1 MANSELTF
9 VARLDPQASIDK
21 LVNED
26 LPKIE
31 QGVDAKGE
39 PKFIAHLDID
49 KTAENI
55 SKELAQVGKAL
66 KLDFGKVIGNNQK
79 GAKNVSKAI
88 AEQVYNLS
96 DLNKAK
102 IKYFRNATDMEQ
114 LRKNIMST
122 ISRDGGYKDTATIK
136 YLMDEEN
143 QIKKVILSYQ
153 NMEQQMVSVDF
164 VRKRTGEGKNRR
176 IHWVADAEAITEGAN
191 KASAAYKQM
200 QESVNSFH
208 NFMSKKT
215 GTFDNSGNQVLQG
228 SLGAYSGQNV
238 AAIDKLLEKQR
249 EYDAEVLKIR
259 EDENLSYTE
268 RLTRIKEYTA
278 EKKTEIGLIEKAEK
292 AGAKLTGTDM
302 SQTVE
307 KSILAVERLK
317 QNVEKMSTSLYGSR
331 TGFREILD
339 VDIKRLEES
348 LLNVTDKAS
357 FDKFVLQLTEVKNK
371 INELNK
377 DQKAVKF
384 SFKIDDSIKE
394 IERFKES
401 IMHLVPSGEVKQVET
416 RLNVLKQSI
425 RGALDEGSLKKYMA
439 SFNEFKRTITEKIDV
454 SKSVEAI
461 RRGLEVTDKQLH
473 AMMNSSTSLADGS
486 TRNALE
492 RESFNIKNLLSAVTS
507 QADLDYV
514 NNQIAEFEKRL
525 KILNISI
532 KENVGK
538 HKLKIDVEDAQAK
551 LDTFVKNN
559 QDVISK
565 AGLTKQFAEVR
576 DHITGA
582 LNPTF
587 LSEYT
592 KELGRLITQTDDYN
606 KRLKL
611 QEDTLLKI
619 KGIQTTA
626 NINSKDVTDING
638 KSRRNADVSTFNAL
652 NQELTDI
659 TAKLNDFDKLSLEEA
674 EKLSRRVNAINS
686 ELQNL
691 YKTVGNRQHEAIF
704 SDNTIN
710 TLDQISAKANNMT
723 GNLGKDAELLSQFET
738 EYKNIYNQILAILN
752 APPSKEGEAEITRML
767 GSLKNLHAEYEKMAT
782 QKISFTDDFI
792 TAGNR
797 IDELGAK
804 IKAIQVSTPQ
814 GGLSNTL
821 TEISN
826 RYAQL
831 LQQFNN
837 VTEPQALVNLERELS
852 ILTSDFNQFNT
863 ALKEDQ
869 ARQKLAQSLSK
880 DVEKLR
886 ALRAELT
893 KVGNNLSGYD
903 VPYTNLITKINS
915 MLAGVGKIADIPA
928 LNNFETQMANIESE
942 VKRFQTSI
950 SDTSAMSKL
959 ATQGENLAIKIETFI
974 QSNTRLSGTAKQN
987 LEGLAQS
994 ARNVTS
1000 SLDLGRIN
1008 TQFQNMQMQLRS
1020 ANQLGKGLVDRF
1032 KEMSAKFSYWF
1043 SMTTII
1049 MRIVTGLRQMV
1060 TNVKEIDAAMVS
1072 LKKVTDETAEGYRRF
1087 FDEASKGA
1095 KKLSISIVDL
1105 INASADFARLGYN
1118 TADAEKLGELATV
1131 YKNVSEYE
1139 NINEAS
1145 ESIISTMKAFKE
1157 GATDIESAT
1166 RAINAFNEVGNNFAI
1181 SSQGIGEAMKRS
1193 ASAMHVAGN
1202 DLAKSIALTTGANTI
1217 IQDPDVVGTA
1227 LKSLSLRIT
1236 STKTELEELG
1246 ESTEY
1251 ACETLS
1257 EYRDKALAI
1266 TANTTSP
1273 VDIMNEAKDGY
1284 KDTYTIITDIAKI
1297 WCELNQQEQAA
1308 LEKMFAGRQQA
1319 NVFAALV
1326 ENFDIVEQAYTTATE
1341 AINEGTSAMK
1351 EQAKWQEGLEAKTNN
1366 VSVAFQSLSENIFP
1380 KETLGKFL
1388 DAETG
1393 ILNFTDKIVKSFG
1406 GLSLII
1412 GAIGTSLLKAKVEID
1427 GTGRSISLVG
1437 IKIKELRNNAGTMQF
1452 PAFDKAKADIE
1463 SYNGA
1468 VMAGVNSTD
1477 ALTHMFEGNATNAL
1491 GKFTTTLNG
1500 SVTSIRDYGAAI
1512 GRMTADSGNLNNIIN
1527 GFNSFNAATVEG
1539 KVAQQAFVS
1548 EIQKTNPVMAK
1559 YLSGLNG
1566 ASATMSGY
1574 TAAEKQAR
1582 LAAIGLK
1589 IETIALNT
1597 ALTMGLG
1604 FAISGIIKLCREFYD
1619 NVISATGAVNKLK
1632 EASDNY
1638 SQSAQKI
1645 EELREKYQKLLTSE
1659 ESEAEKQKALIEIK
1673 KQLVEA
1679 YGYEAEAIREV
1690 NGLREEGLGIFD
1702 KEAAREA
1709 QKNIADI
1716 EASLGKVSESVQKKF
1731 KYVASEFVYAPNAVN
1746 GNVLTEGLS
1755 EELRKYWGT
1764 QYDYERGILEIGLS
1778 FKEVKGK
1785 EALGII
1791 EKMKQELV
1799 ELQMQGKASQYSPQ
1813 MIKALDDYE
1822 AYLNKKIGENVTQYE
1837 DSIKSL
1843 GDSLV
1848 TIFEADHGQLNDI
1861 ANSSKNAFEA
1871 YKTGLLESID
1881 NLSLDDYSKQM
1892 VTDYLETVLASARV
1906 AGTNI
1911 ETEVVDPLDRITAKI
1926 EESKKLLADVPND
1939 ITKAAEN
1946 LEKIDKLI
1954 ETNNDADKFFGVK
1967 EMDDAINMYPEL
1979 YDKIVETAYGYK
1991 FEEGALEELRKTR
2004 AKEKQETLNA
2014 ELEKARAVAQSA
2026 KIQLENYLSITKT
2039 LGNPKEIILRTRKAA
2054 TANSAL
2060 DELGKVIDA
2069 YQTRIDNLDDQF
2081 TNIKDTNA
2089 DTKDLLDKQKDALD
2103 KQKDDLEKMKD
2114 DYEDAQKKINSL
2126 LELTMSYIKKQKELE
2141 KEALK
2146 DKLDSYKK
2154 AVDLKKKE
2162 LDMEKKLH
2170 DYKDNLSE
2178 KSKAANDLKL
2188 KIDALSVEG
2197 VDYSLEDLKNKK
2209 KYQEDYVKAKKAL
2222 DDVIYDHEVETRK
2235 EALETEED
2243 LFEQKIEAQT
2253 KVIEDYLDHEGQ
2265 IRSDAIAMINNKTE
2279 EFYRNLHDYT
2289 VNYTTKSDYEFQKL
2303 WNDAYDALAKYGN
2316 GQIDVSGVLAYLDYQ
2331 IAYTEGQVKGLD
2343 NAITNLNNQIQAMGS
2358 TTRSAMETMRNSI
2371 EPTIGAFE
2379 KIAKAIS
2386 DVQNAM
2392 KDVYT
2397 QNMGENSAMRGD
2409 PRYVDTS
2416 YTTPY
2421 TNATKKGTVVPS
2433 PATTPKNTMDIAHY
2447 MMHKV
2452 PKFHDGGLVEGEGE
2466 VFAKLMAGEVVTTAN
2481 QAEKFLGETLP
2492 KLITAGQNVF
2502 APKYSQNPLTVG
2514 DIIVNGN
2521 ATQETVNQLRTIQ
2534 NTIAENIFKRI
2545 NTRSR
2550 NKGLGVMI

>member
-39 PKFIAHLDID
+39 PKFIAHLNID

-79 GAKNVSKAI
+79 GAKNASKAI
-88 AEQVYNLS
+88 AQQVYNLD
-96 DLNKAK
+96 DLNAAK

-122 ISRDGGYKDTATIK
+122 ISKDGGYKDTATIK

-153 NMEQQMVSVDF
+153 NMEKQMVSVDF
-164 VRKRTGEGKNRR
+164 VRKKIGNDGKHKRTD
-176 IHWVADAEAITEGAN
+176 WVADAEAITEGAN

-200 QESVNSFH
+200 QDSATSFR
-208 NFMSKKT
+208 NFMSKKV
-215 GTFDNSGNQVLQG
+215 GTFDNNGNQVLQG

-259 EDENLSYTE
+259 EDEKLSYTE
-268 RLTRIKEYTA
+268 RLARIKEYTA
-278 EKKTEIGLIEKAEK
+278 EKRTEIGLIEKAEK

-302 SQTVE
+302 SQTIE
-307 KSILAVERLK
+307 KSVLAVSKLK
-317 QNVEKMSTSLYGSR
+317 TNVEKMSTSLYGSR

-339 VDIKRLEES
+339 VDIKKLEES
-348 LLNVTDKAS
+348 LFNITDKAS

-394 IERFKES
+394 IERFKQS

-473 AMMNSSTSLADGS
+473 AMMNSSTSRVDGR

-492 RESFNIKNLLSAVTS
+492 QESFNIKNLLSAVTT

-514 NNQIAEFEKRL
+514 NNQLAEFEKKL

-538 HKLKIDVEDAQAK
+538 YKLDIDVKDAQAK
-551 LDTFVKNN
+551 LDAFVKNN
-559 QDVISK
+559 QEVISK
-565 AGLTKQFAEVR
+565 AGLAQQFTKLR
-576 DHITGA
+576 NHITGA
-582 LNPTF
+582 LNPTI
-587 LSEYT
+587 LSGYT
-592 KELGRLITQTDDYN
+592 KELGRLITKTDEYN

-638 KSRRNADVSTFNAL
+638 KSRRNADVSTFNTL
-652 NQELTDI
+652 NKELVDI
-659 TAKLNDFDKLSLEEA
+659 TAKLNDFDKLTLEEA

-686 ELQNL
+686 EFQNL

-704 SDNTIN
+704 SDNTLN
-710 TLDQISAKANNMT
+710 TLDQISVKANSMT
-723 GNLGKDAELLSQFET
+723 GNLVKDTELLSQFET
-738 EYKNIYNQILAILN
+738 EYKNIYNQILTILN

-782 QKISFTDDFI
+782 QKINFTDDFI
-792 TAGNR
+792 TAGNK

-804 IKAIQVSTPQ
+804 IKAMTVSTPQ
-814 GGLSNTL
+814 GNLSNTL

-831 LQQFNN
+831 LQQFNS

-852 ILTSDFNQFNT
+852 VLTSDFNQFNT

-880 DVEKLR
+880 DVEKLKL
-886 ALRAELT
+886 LRAELT

-950 SDTSAMSKL
+950 SDASAMSKL

-994 ARNVTS
+994 ARKVTS

-1032 KEMSAKFSYWF
+1032 KEMASKFSYWF

-1049 MRIVTGLRQMV
+1049 MRLVTGLRQMV

-1087 FDEASKGA
+1087 FDQASEGA

-1118 TADAEKLGELATV
+1118 TVDAEKLGELATV

-1202 DLAKSIALTTGANTI
+1202 DLAKTVGLITGANTI

-1227 LKSLSLRIT
+1227 MKSLSLRIT

-1251 ACETLS
+1251 ACDTLS
-1257 EYRDKALAI
+1257 EYRNKVLAL
-1266 TANTTSP
+1266 TASTSRP

-1284 KDTYTIITDIAKI
+1284 KDTYNIMKDISAVWK
-1297 WCELNQQEQAA
+1297 ELTQEEQTA
-1308 LEKMFAGRQQA
+1308 LEKMLAGRQQA

-1326 ENFDIVEQAYTTATE
+1326 ENFDIAEQAYKTAQQ
-1341 AINEGTSAMK
+1341 AIEDGTSAMK

-1366 VSVAFQSLSENIFP
+1366 VTVAFQSLSENIFP
-1380 KETLGKFL
+1380 KETLAKFL
-1388 DAETG
+1388 DAETS
-1393 ILNFTDKIVKSFG
+1393 IINFADKIVKSFG

-1412 GAIGTSLLKAKVEID
+1412 GAIGTAFLKAKVEID
-1427 GTGRSISLVG
+1427 GTGKSVSLVG

-1477 ALTHMFEGNATNAL
+1477 ALAHMFEGNADNAL

-1512 GRMTADSGNLNNIIN
+1512 GRMAADSGNLNNIIN

-1559 YLSGLNG
+1559 YLSGLDG
-1566 ASATMSGY
+1566 ASATMNGY
-1574 TAAEKQAR
+1574 TVAEKQAR
-1582 LAAIGLK
+1582 IASIALK
-1589 IETIALNT
+1589 LETIALNT
-1597 ALTMGLG
+1597 ILTMGLG
-1604 FAISGIIKLCREFYD
+1604 IAISGIIKLCREFYD
-1619 NVISATGAVNKLK
+1619 NVVSTTGAINKLK

-1638 SQSAQKI
+1638 SQSTQKI

-1659 ESEAEKQKALIEIK
+1659 ESEADKQKALIEIK
-1673 KQLVEA
+1673 KQLIEA
-1679 YGYEAEAIREV
+1679 YGYEAEAIKEV
-1690 NGLREEGLGIFD
+1690 NGLREEGLRVFD
-1702 KEAAREA
+1702 AEAAKEAQAT
-1709 QKNIADI
+1709 IADI
-1716 EASLGKVSESVQKKF
+1716 EAKLSKVSSKVAKTRTEYRTTDVLSRESV
-1731 KYVASEFVYAPNAVN
+1731 SRDD
-1746 GNVLTEGLS
+1746 LTEGLS
-1755 EELRKYWGT
+1755 DELKQYWGAS
-1764 QYDYERGILEIGLS
+1764 YDSESNSLQIGFGFS
-1778 FKEVKGK
+1778 DEDSRK
-1785 EALGII
+1785 ALDVI
-1791 EKMKQELV
+1791 KQTKQELV
-1799 ELQMQGKASQYSPQ
+1799 DLQLSGGASQYSSV
-1813 MIKALDDYE
+1813 MLKLLDEYE
-1822 AYLNKKIGENVTQYE
+1822 SKITKNMGEDITQFD
-1837 DSIKSL
+1837 DSIKTLGESL
-1843 GDSLV
+1843 ITVFSLDNGSMEEV
-1848 TIFEADHGQLNDI
+1848 ADKGREAF
-1861 ANSSKNAFEA
+1861 SA
-1871 YKTGLLESID
+1871 YREGLLSAMD
-1881 NLSLDDYSKQM
+1881 NLSIDDYSKQAL
-1892 VTDYLETVLASARV
+1892 TDYLNSVLDSVESA
-1906 AGTNI
+1906 GKQIT
-1911 ETEVVDPLDRITAKI
+1911 TEIVDPIDQINSKI
-1926 EESKKLLADVPND
+1926 EESKELMKDIPNKIGD
-1939 ITKAAEN
+1939 AAES
-1946 LEKIDKLI
+1946 LEKIDKLL
-1954 ETNNDADKFFGVK
+1954 ETNNDADKFFSVK
-1967 EMDDAINMYPEL
+1967 EMDDILEKYPEL
-1979 YDKIVETAYGYK
+1979 YNKIVETSYGYK
-1991 FEEGALEELRKTR
+1991 IEEGALEELRKTR
-2004 AKEKQETLNA
+2004 AKEKQDTLNA
-2014 ELEKARAVAQSA
+2014 ELEKARAVAKSA
-2026 KIQLENYLSITKT
+2026 KIQLEQYIALTAA
-2039 LGNPKEIILRTRKAA
+2039 LGNPLGRVNKQKIA
-2054 TANSAL
+2054 SDAL
-2060 DELGKVIDA
+2060 SDLSKLMDA
-2069 YQTRIDNLDDQF
+2069 YQMRVDNLSDSFVDIAD
-2081 TNIKDTNA
+2081 TNTDIKDT
-2089 DTKDLLDKQKDALD
+2089 LDKQKDALD
-2103 KQKDDLEKMKD
+2103 KQKDDLEQMKK
-2114 DYEDAQKKINSL
+2114 DYEEAQKKINSL
-2126 LELTMSYIKKQKELE
+2126 LDLTMDYIKKQKDLE
-2141 KEALK
+2141 KDALK
-2146 DKLDSYKK
+2146 EKLDGYKK

-2178 KSKAANDLKL
+2178 KSKTANDLKL

-2209 KYQEDYVKAKKAL
+2209 KYQEDYVKAKKEL
-2222 DDVIYDHEVETRK
+2222 DDIIYDHEMDTRK
-2235 EALETEED
+2235 QALDDELD
-2243 LFEQKIEAQT
+2243 LFENQIDAQT
-2253 KVIEDYLDHEGQ
+2253 KAIEDYLSHEGK
-2265 IRSDAIAMINNKTE
+2265 IRADAIDMMNGKTE
-2279 EFYRNLHDYT
+2279 EFYRNLYDYT

-2316 GQIDVSGVLAYLDYQ
+2316 GQIDVNNVLAYLDYQ
-2331 IAYTEGQVKGLD
+2331 IGYTDGQIKGLD
-2343 NAITNLNNQIQAMGS
+2343 ASITNLNNQIQAMGNN
-2358 TTRSAMETMRNSI
+2358 TRSAMETARNAI
-2371 EPTIGAFE
+2371 DPTISMFNKMAE
-2379 KIAKAIS
+2379 AIQN
-2386 DVQNAM
+2386 VQNAM
-2392 KDVYT
+2392 AGLSS
-2397 QNMGENSAMRGD
+2397 QPSGMGND
-2409 PRYVDTS
+2409 PRYTDTS
-2416 YTTPY
+2416 YTKQY
-2421 TNATKKGTVVPS
+2421 MEKS
-2433 PATTPKNTMDIAHY
+2433 TTPKNTMDIAHY

-2502 APKYSQNPLTVG
+2502 APKFSQNPLTVG
-2514 DIIVNGN
+2514 DIVVNGN

>member
-39 PKFIAHLDID
+39 PKFIAHLNID

-79 GAKNVSKAI
+79 GAKNASKAI
-88 AEQVYNLS
+88 AQQVYNLD
-96 DLNKAK
+96 DLNDAK

-122 ISRDGGYKDTATIK
+122 ISKDGGYKDTATIK

-164 VRKRTGEGKNRR
+164 VRKKIGNDGKHKRTD
-176 IHWVADAEAITEGAN
+176 WVADAETITEGAN
-191 KASAAYKQM
+191 KASTAYKQM
-200 QESVNSFH
+200 QDSVTSFR
-208 NFMSKKT
+208 NFMSKKV

-268 RLTRIKEYTA
+268 RLARIKEYTA

-302 SQTVE
+302 SQTIE
-307 KSILAVERLK
+307 KSVLAVSKLK
-317 QNVEKMSTSLYGSR
+317 TNVEKMSTSLYGSR

-339 VDIKRLEES
+339 VDIKKLEES
-348 LLNVTDKAS
+348 LFNITDKAS

-384 SFKIDDSIKE
+384 SFKVDDSIKE
-394 IERFKES
+394 IERFKQS

-473 AMMNSSTSLADGS
+473 AMMNSSTSRADGS

-492 RESFNIKNLLSAVTS
+492 QESFNIKNLLSAVTT

-514 NNQIAEFEKRL
+514 NNQLAEFEKKL

-538 HKLKIDVEDAQAK
+538 YKLDIDVKDAQAK

-565 AGLTKQFAEVR
+565 AGLTQQFTALR
-576 DHITGA
+576 NHITGA
-582 LNPTF
+582 VNPTI
-587 LSEYT
+587 LSGYT
-592 KELGRLITQTDDYN
+592 KELGRLITETDEYN

-619 KGIQTTA
+619 KGIQTVA
-626 NINSKDVTDING
+626 NINEKDISNIG
-638 KSRRNADVSTFNAL
+638 NASRRNADVATFNAL
-652 NQELTDI
+652 TKELVDI
-659 TAKLNDFDKLSLEEA
+659 NTQLQNFDALTTEDF
-674 EKLSRRVNAINS
+674 EKASRRVNAINA

-691 YKTVGNRQHEAIF
+691 YKNVGDRQHQSIF
-704 SDNTIN
+704 SDNTLN
-710 TLDQISAKANNMT
+710 TLDQISQKANSVT
-723 GNLGKDAELLSQFET
+723 SNLAKDATLLSEFQT
-738 EYKNIYNQILAILN
+738 EYGNIYNQILAILN
-752 APPSKEGEAEITRML
+752 APTSKEGEAEVGRL
-767 GSLKNLHAEYEKMAT
+767 LNNLKAVHAEYEKMAS
-782 QKISFTDDFI
+782 QKINFTDNFI
-792 TAGNR
+792 TAGNK

-814 GGLSNTL
+814 GNLSNTL

-852 ILTSDFNQFNT
+852 VLTSDFNQFNT

-928 LNNFETQMANIESE
+928 LNNFETQMVNIESE

-1032 KEMSAKFSYWF
+1032 KEMASKFSYWF

-1049 MRIVTGLRQMV
+1049 MRLVTGLRQMV

-1087 FDEASKGA
+1087 FDEASEGA

-1118 TADAEKLGELATV
+1118 TVDAEKLGELATV
-1131 YKNVSEYE
+1131 YKNVSEYTD
-1139 NINEAS
+1139 INEAS

-1202 DLAKSIALTTGANTI
+1202 DLAQSIGLATGANTI
-1217 IQDPDVVGTA
+1217 IQDPDIVGTA

-1257 EYRDKALAI
+1257 EYRNKVLAI
-1266 TANTTSP
+1266 TANTSNP
-1273 VDIMNEAKDGY
+1273 VDIMNERQDGY
-1284 KDTYTIITDIAKI
+1284 VDTYHIIESLSKV
-1297 WCELNQQEQAA
+1297 WKELNNEEQLAI
-1308 LEKMFAGRQQA
+1308 EKMFAGRQQA

-1326 ENFDIVEQAYTTATE
+1326 ENFDIVEKAYETATK
-1341 AINEGTSAMK
+1341 AMDEGTSAMK

-1366 VSVAFQSLSENIFP
+1366 VTVAFQSLSENIFP
-1380 KETLGKFL
+1380 KETLANFL
-1388 DAETG
+1388 DAETS
-1393 ILNFTDKIVKSFG
+1393 IINFIDKIVKSFG
-1406 GLSLII
+1406 GLSLIV
-1412 GAIGTSLLKAKVEID
+1412 GAVGTALLKAKVEID
-1427 GTGRSISLVG
+1427 GTGKSLSLVG
-1437 IKIKELRNNAGTMQF
+1437 VKIKELKNNAGTMQF

-1477 ALTHMFEGNATNAL
+1477 ALTHMFEGNANNAL

-1512 GRMTADSGNLNNIIN
+1512 GRMVADSGNLNDIIN

-1566 ASATMSGY
+1566 ASATMNGY
-1574 TAAEKQAR
+1574 TVAEKQAR
-1582 LAAIGLK
+1582 LASIALK

-1604 FAISGIIKLCREFYD
+1604 LAISGIIKLCREFYD
-1619 NVISATGAVNKLK
+1619 NVISTTGAINKLK

-1659 ESEAEKQKALIEIK
+1659 ESEADKQKALIEIK
-1673 KQLVEA
+1673 KQLIEA
-1679 YGYEAEAIREV
+1679 YGYEAEAIKEV
-1690 NGLREEGLGIFD
+1690 NGLREEGLRVFD
-1702 KEAAREA
+1702 AEAAKEAQAT
-1709 QKNIADI
+1709 IADI
-1716 EASLGKVSESVQKKF
+1716 GAKLSKVSSKVAKTRTEYRTADALSRESV
-1731 KYVASEFVYAPNAVN
+1731 SRDD
-1746 GNVLTEGLS
+1746 LTKGLS
-1755 EELRKYWGT
+1755 DELKQYWGAS
-1764 QYDYERGILEIGLS
+1764 YDSESNSLQIRFGFSDEDS
-1778 FKEVKGK
+1778 RK
-1785 EALGII
+1785 ALDVI
-1791 EKMKQELV
+1791 KQTKQELV
-1799 ELQMQGKASQYSPQ
+1799 DLQLSGGTSQYSSV
-1813 MIKALDDYE
+1813 MLKLLDEYE
-1822 AYLNKKIGENVTQYE
+1822 SKITKKMGEDITQFD
-1837 DSIKSL
+1837 DSIKTLGESL
-1843 GDSLV
+1843 ITVFSLDNGRMEEV
-1848 TIFEADHGQLNDI
+1848 ADKGREAF
-1861 ANSSKNAFEA
+1861 SA
-1871 YKTGLLESID
+1871 YREGLLSAMD
-1881 NLSLDDYSKQM
+1881 NLSIDDYSKQAL
-1892 VTDYLETVLASARV
+1892 TDYLNSVLDAVDV
-1906 AGTNI
+1906 AGNQIT
-1911 ETEVVDPLDRITAKI
+1911 TEIIDPIDQINSKI
-1926 EESKKLLADVPND
+1926 EESKELMKDIPSKIGDAADS
-1939 ITKAAEN
+1939 
-1946 LEKIDKLI
+1946 LEKIDKLL
-1954 ETNNDADKFFGVK
+1954 ETNNDADKFFSVK
-1967 EMDDAINMYPEL
+1967 EMDDILEKYPEL
-1979 YDKIVETAYGYK
+1979 YSKIVETAYGYK
-1991 FEEGALEELRKTR
+1991 IEKGALEELRKTR
-2004 AKEKQETLNA
+2004 AEEKQETLNA
-2014 ELEKARAVAQSA
+2014 ELEKARAVAKSA
-2026 KIQLENYLSITKT
+2026 KIQLDQYMALTAA
-2039 LGNPKEIILRTRKAA
+2039 LGNPLGRVNKQKIA
-2054 TANSAL
+2054 SDAL
-2060 DELGKVIDA
+2060 SDLSKLMDA
-2069 YQTRIDNLDDQF
+2069 YQIRVDNLSDSFVDIAD
-2081 TNIKDTNA
+2081 TNTDIKDT
-2089 DTKDLLDKQKDALD
+2089 LDKQKDVLD
-2103 KQKDDLEKMKD
+2103 KQKDDLEQMKK
-2114 DYEDAQKKINSL
+2114 DYEEAQKKINSL
-2126 LELTMSYIKKQKELE
+2126 LDLTMDYIKKQKDLE
-2141 KEALK
+2141 KDALK
-2146 DKLDSYKK
+2146 EKLDGYKK

-2170 DYKDNLSE
+2170 DYQDNLSE
-2178 KSKAANDLKL
+2178 KSKTANDLKL

-2209 KYQEDYVKAKKAL
+2209 KYQEDYVKAKKEL
-2222 DDVIYDHEVETRK
+2222 DNIIYDHEMDTRK
-2235 EALETEED
+2235 QALDDELD
-2243 LFEQKIEAQT
+2243 LFENQIDAQT
-2253 KVIEDYLDHEGQ
+2253 KAIEDYLAHEGK
-2265 IRSDAIAMINNKTE
+2265 IRADAIDMMNGKTE
-2279 EFYRNLHDYT
+2279 EFYRNLYDYT

-2316 GQIDVSGVLAYLDYQ
+2316 GQIDVNNVLAYLDYQ
-2331 IAYTEGQVKGLD
+2331 IGYTDGQIKGLD
-2343 NAITNLNNQIQAMGS
+2343 ASITNLNNQIQAMGNN
-2358 TTRSAMETMRNSI
+2358 TRSAMETARNAI
-2371 EPTIGAFE
+2371 DPTISMFNKMAE
-2379 KIAKAIS
+2379 AIQN
-2386 DVQNAM
+2386 VQNAM
-2392 KDVYT
+2392 AGLSS
-2397 QNMGENSAMRGD
+2397 QPSGMGND
-2409 PRYVDTS
+2409 PRYTDTS
-2416 YTTPY
+2416 YTKQY
-2421 TNATKKGTVVPS
+2421 MEKS
-2433 PATTPKNTMDIAHY
+2433 TTPKNTMDIAHY

-2502 APKYSQNPLTVG
+2502 APKFSQNPLTVG

>member
-1 MANSELTF
+1 MANNELTF
-9 VARLDPQASIDK
+9 VARLDPQASIDR

-26 LPKIE
+26 LPKVE
-31 QGVDAKGE
+31 QGVNAKGE

-66 KLDFGKVIGNNQK
+66 KLDFGKVINNNAK
-79 GAKNVSKAI
+79 SAKNASKAMSDT
-88 AEQVYNLS
+88 VYNLD
-96 DLNKAK
+96 DLNAAK

-114 LRKNIMST
+114 LRKNIMNT
-122 ISRDGGYKDTATIK
+122 ISKDGGYNDSATIK
-136 YLMDEEN
+136 YLMDEDN
-143 QIKKVILSYQ
+143 QIKKVILTYQ
-153 NMEQQMVSVDF
+153 NFEKQLVSVDF
-164 VRKRTGEGKNRR
+164 VRKKIGNNGQHKRTD
-176 IHWVADAEAITEGAN
+176 WVADAEAITEGAN
-191 KASAAYKQM
+191 KATAAYKQM
-200 QESVNSFH
+200 QESVNGFH
-208 NFMSKKT
+208 NFMTKKT
-215 GTFDNSGNQVLQG
+215 GTFENGKQVLQG
-228 SLGAYSGQNV
+228 SLGVYADQNV
-238 AAIDKLLEKQR
+238 DIINKLLEKQR
-249 EYDAEVLKIR
+249 EYDAEVDRIRNNEKI
-259 EDENLSYTE
+259 SYTE
-268 RLTRIKEYTA
+268 RLAQIKQYTA
-278 EKKTEIGLIEKAEK
+278 EKKTEISLIEKAEK

-302 SQTVE
+302 TQTVE
-307 KSILAVERLK
+307 KTILAVSKLK
-317 QNVEKMSTSLYGSR
+317 TNVEKMSTSIYGSR
-331 TGFREILD
+331 TAFRSLLD
-339 VDIKRLEES
+339 NDIKDLETGV
-348 LLNVTDKAS
+348 LNITDKAS
-357 FDKFVLQLTEVKNK
+357 FDAFMLKMTEVKNK
-371 INELNK
+371 VNELNK

-384 SFKIDDSIKE
+384 NFKLEDSIKQVE
-394 IERFKES
+394 EFKQS
-401 IMHLVPSGEVKQVET
+401 IMHLIPSGEVKQVET
-416 RLNVLKQSI
+416 RLNVLKQCI
-425 RGALDEGSLKKYMA
+425 RGVLDEGSLKKYMA
-439 SFNEFKRTITEKIDV
+439 SFNEFKKTITEKIDV

-473 AMMNSSTSLADGS
+473 AMLNSSTSRVDGI

-492 RESFNIKNLLSAVTS
+492 QEAFNIKNLLSAVTT

-514 NNQIAEFEKRL
+514 NNQIAEFEKKL

-538 HKLKIDVEDAQAK
+538 YKLDIDIKDAQAK

-559 QDVISK
+559 QDVIAK
-565 AGLTKQFAEVR
+565 AGLTQQFTELR
-576 DHITGA
+576 NHITGA
-582 LNPTF
+582 LNPTI
-587 LSEYT
+587 LSGYT
-592 KELGRLITQTDDYN
+592 KELGRLIIETDEYN

-626 NINSKDVTDING
+626 SINSKDVTSTTNIN
-638 KSRRNADVSTFNAL
+638 TFNTL
-652 NQELTDI
+652 NQELINI
-659 TAKLNDFDKLSLEEA
+659 TAKLNDFDNLSLEEA
-674 EKLSRRVNAINS
+674 EKLSRRVNGINS

-691 YKTVGNRQHEAIF
+691 YKTIGSRQHESIF
-704 SDNTIN
+704 SDNTLN
-710 TLDQISAKANNMT
+710 TLDQISTKANSMT
-723 GNLGKDAELLSQFET
+723 GNLSKDTELLSQFET
-738 EYKNIYNQILAILN
+738 EYKNIYNQILSILN
-752 APPSKEGEAEITRML
+752 MPVSKEGEAEITRLL

-782 QKISFTDDFI
+782 QKINFTDDFI
-792 TAGNR
+792 TAGNK

-804 IKAIQVSTPQ
+804 IKAISISTPQ
-814 GGLSNTL
+814 GNLSNTL

-1032 KEMSAKFSYWF
+1032 KEMSAKFGYWF

-1131 YKNVSEYE
+1131 YKNVSEYD

-1166 RAINAFNEVGNNFAI
+1166 QAINAFNEVGNNFAI

-1202 DLAKSIALTTGANTI
+1202 DLAKTVGLITGANTI

-1227 LKSLSLRIT
+1227 MKSLSLRIT

-1251 ACETLS
+1251 ACDTLS
-1257 EYRDKALAI
+1257 EYRDKVLAL
-1266 TANTTSP
+1266 TANTSSP

-1284 KDTYTIITDIAKI
+1284 KDTYNIMKDISEVWK
-1297 WCELNQQEQAA
+1297 ELTQEQQAA
-1308 LEKMFAGRQQA
+1308 LEKMLAGRQQA

-1326 ENFDIVEQAYTTATE
+1326 ENFDIAEQAYKTAQQ
-1341 AINEGTSAMK
+1341 AIEDGTSAMK
-1351 EQAKWQEGLEAKTNN
+1351 EQVKWQEGLEAKTNN

-1388 DAETG
+1388 DAETS
-1393 ILNFTDKIVKSFG
+1393 IINFTDKIVKSFG

-1412 GAIGTSLLKAKVEID
+1412 GAVGTALLKAKVEID
-1427 GTGRSISLVG
+1427 GTGKSISFVG
-1437 IKIKELRNNAGTMQF
+1437 VKIKELKNNAGTMQF

-1468 VMAGVNSTD
+1468 VIAGVNSTD
-1477 ALTHMFEGNATNAL
+1477 ALTHMFEGNIDNAL

-1512 GRMTADSGNLNNIIN
+1512 GRMAADSGNLNNIIN
-1527 GFNSFNAATVEG
+1527 GFNSFNAATIEG
-1539 KVAQQAFVS
+1539 KVAQQAFVA
-1548 EIQKTNPVMAK
+1548 EVQKTNPVMGK
-1559 YLSGLNG
+1559 YLSNLNG
-1566 ASATMSGY
+1566 ASASMSGY

-1582 LAAIGLK
+1582 IAAIGLK

-1604 FAISGIIKLCREFYD
+1604 LAISAIIKLCKEFYD
-1619 NVISATGAVNKLK
+1619 NVISATGAINKLK

-1645 EELREKYQKLLTSE
+1645 SELREKYQTLLTSE

-1690 NGLREEGLGIFD
+1690 NSLREEGLTVFD
-1702 KEAAREA
+1702 KEAAKEA

-1716 EASLGKVSESVQKKF
+1716 EASLGKVSESVQKSYSKLF
-1731 KYVASEFVYAPNAVN
+1731 TESVASVGKVSRDE
-1746 GNVLTEGLS
+1746 LTEGMS
-1755 EELRKYWGT
+1755 ETLKQYWSTWYNSDAETLQITLDLR
-1764 QYDYERGILEIGLS
+1764 D
-1778 FKEVKGK
+1778 VKGK
-1785 EALGII
+1785 EALDLI

-1799 ELQMQGKASQYSPQ
+1799 ELQMAGKASQFSPE

-1822 AYLNKKIGENVTQYE
+1822 AYLKKKIGENITQYE

-1848 TIFEADHGQLNDI
+1848 TIFAVDHGQLNDI

-1871 YKTGLLESID
+1871 YRTGLLESID
-1881 NLSLDDYSKQM
+1881 NLSLDDYSRQM
-1892 VTDYLETVLASARV
+1892 VTEYLETLLASARV

-1926 EESKKLLADVPND
+1926 EESKKLLADIPNN
-1939 ITKAAEN
+1939 ITNAAES

-1979 YDKIVETAYGYK
+1979 YDKIIETSYGYK
-1991 FEEGALEELRKTR
+1991 FEEGALEELRQTR

-2026 KIQLENYLSITKT
+2026 KIQLENYLAITKT
-2039 LGNPKEIILRTRKAA
+2039 LSNPQEIILRTRKAA

-2089 DTKDLLDKQKDALD
+2089 DTKDLLDKQKDTLD

-2126 LELTMSYIKKQKELE
+2126 LDLTMAYIKKQKELE

-2146 DKLDSYKK
+2146 DKLDGYKK

-2170 DYKDNLSE
+2170 DYKDNLEE

-2265 IRSDAIAMINNKTE
+2265 IRADAIEMINNKTE

-2289 VNYTTKSDYEFQKL
+2289 VNYTTQSDYEFQKL

-2392 KDVYT
+2392 KEVYT
-2397 QNMGENSAMRGD
+2397 QNMGNGMKGD

-2416 YTTPY
+2416 YTELYMGTTAKNPTASKGNSKATISEY
-2421 TNATKKGTVVPS
+2421 LSRLTN
-2433 PATTPKNTMDIAHY
+2433 NL
-2447 MMHKV
+2447 
-2452 PKFHDGGLVEGEGE
+2452 PKFHDGGMVEGEGE
-2466 VFAKLMAGEVVTTAN
+2466 VFAKLMAGEVVTTQT
-2481 QAEKFLGETLP
+2481 QAEKFLGDTLP

-2502 APKYSQNPLTVG
+2502 APKFSQNPLTVG
-2514 DIIVNGN
+2514 DIVVNGN
-2521 ATQETVNQLRTIQ
+2521 ATQETVNQLRDIQ
-2534 NTIAENIFKRI
+2534 NTIAENIFKKI

-2550 NKGLGVMI
+2550 NRGLGVMI

>member
-1 MANSELTF
+1 MANNELTF
-9 VARLDPQASIDK
+9 VARLDPQASIDR

-26 LPKIE
+26 LPKVE
-31 QGVDAKGE
+31 QGVNAKGE

-66 KLDFGKVIGNNQK
+66 KLDFGKVINNNAK
-79 GAKNVSKAI
+79 SAKNASKAM
-88 AEQVYNLS
+88 ADTVYNLD
-96 DLNKAK
+96 DLNAAK

-191 KASAAYKQM
+191 KATAAYKQM
-200 QESVNSFH
+200 QDSVNSFH

-215 GTFDNSGNQVLQG
+215 GTFDNNGNQVLQG

-249 EYDAEVLKIR
+249 EYDAEVLKIQ
-259 EDENLSYTE
+259 EDEKLSYTE
-268 RLTRIKEYTA
+268 RLARIKEYTA
-278 EKKTEIGLIEKAEK
+278 EKRTEINLIEKAEK

-307 KSILAVERLK
+307 KSALAVERLK

-339 VDIKRLEES
+339 VDIKRLEEA
-348 LLNVTDKAS
+348 LFNITDKAS

-371 INELNK
+371 INELSK

-384 SFKIDDSIKE
+384 SFKLDDSIKQ
-394 IERFKES
+394 IEEFKQS
-401 IMHLVPSGEVKQVET
+401 IMHLIPSGEVKQVET

-439 SFNEFKRTITEKIDV
+439 SFNEFKRSITEKIDV

-473 AMMNSSTSLADGS
+473 AMLNSSTSIVDGI

-492 RESFNIKNLLSAVTS
+492 QEAFNIKNLLSAVTS

-514 NNQIAEFEKRL
+514 NNQLAEFEKKL

-538 HKLKIDVEDAQAK
+538 YKLDIDIKDAQAK

-559 QDVISK
+559 QDVIAK
-565 AGLTKQFAEVR
+565 AGLSKQFVELR
-576 DHITGA
+576 NHITGA
-582 LNPTF
+582 VNPTI
-587 LSEYT
+587 LSDYT
-592 KELGRLITQTDDYN
+592 KELGRLITQTDEYN

-659 TAKLNDFDKLSLEEA
+659 TAKLNDFDKLTLEEA

-691 YKTVGNRQHEAIF
+691 YKTVGSRQHESIF
-704 SDNTIN
+704 SDNTLN
-710 TLDQISAKANNMT
+710 TLDQISTKANSMT
-723 GNLGKDAELLSQFET
+723 GNLSKDTELLSQFET
-738 EYKNIYNQILAILN
+738 EYKNIYNQILSILN
-752 APPSKEGEAEITRML
+752 MPVSKEGEAEITRLL

-782 QKISFTDDFI
+782 QKINFTDDFI
-792 TAGNR
+792 TAGNK

-804 IKAIQVSTPQ
+804 IKAISVSTPQ
-814 GGLSNTL
+814 GNLSNTL

-1008 TQFQNMQMQLRS
+1008 TQFQNMQIQLRS

-1032 KEMSAKFSYWF
+1032 KEMSAKFGYWF

-1131 YKNVSEYE
+1131 YKNVSEYD

-1166 RAINAFNEVGNNFAI
+1166 QAINAFNEVGNNFAI

-1202 DLAKSIALTTGANTI
+1202 DLAKTVGLITGANTI

-1227 LKSLSLRIT
+1227 MKSLSLRIT

-1251 ACETLS
+1251 ACDTLS
-1257 EYRDKALAI
+1257 EYRDKVLAL
-1266 TANTTSP
+1266 TANTSSP

-1284 KDTYTIITDIAKI
+1284 KDTYNIMKDISEVWK
-1297 WCELNQQEQAA
+1297 ELTQEQQAA
-1308 LEKMFAGRQQA
+1308 LEKMLAGRQQA

-1326 ENFDIVEQAYTTATE
+1326 ENFDIAEQAYKTAQQ
-1341 AINEGTSAMK
+1341 AIEDGTSAMK
-1351 EQAKWQEGLEAKTNN
+1351 EQVKWQEGLEAKTNN

-1388 DAETG
+1388 DAETS
-1393 ILNFTDKIVKSFG
+1393 IINFTDKIVKSFG

-1412 GAIGTSLLKAKVEID
+1412 GAVGTALLKAKVEID
-1427 GTGRSISLVG
+1427 GTGKSISFVG
-1437 IKIKELRNNAGTMQF
+1437 VKIKELKNNAGTMQF

-1477 ALTHMFEGNATNAL
+1477 ALTHMFEGNIDNAL

-1512 GRMTADSGNLNNIIN
+1512 GRMAADSGNLNNIIN
-1527 GFNSFNAATVEG
+1527 GFNSFNAATIEG
-1539 KVAQQAFVS
+1539 KVAQQAFVA
-1548 EIQKTNPVMAK
+1548 EVQKTNPVMGK
-1559 YLSGLNG
+1559 YLANLNG
-1566 ASATMSGY
+1566 ASASINGY

-1582 LAAIGLK
+1582 IAAIGLK

-1604 FAISGIIKLCREFYD
+1604 LAISAIIKLCKEFYD
-1619 NVISATGAVNKLK
+1619 NVISATGAINKLK

-1645 EELREKYQKLLTSE
+1645 SELREKYQTLLTSE

-1690 NGLREEGLGIFD
+1690 NGLREEGLTIFD
-1702 KEAAREA
+1702 KEAAKEA

-1731 KYVASEFVYAPNAVN
+1731 RYVASQSVYAPNAVS
-1746 GNVLTEGLS
+1746 GKALTEGLS

-1764 QYDYERGILEIGLS
+1764 SYDYENGILKIGLD

-1785 EALGII
+1785 EALDLI

-1799 ELQMQGKASQYSPQ
+1799 ELQMAGKASQFSPE
-1813 MIKALDDYE
+1813 MIKALDNYE
-1822 AYLNKKIGENVTQYE
+1822 AYLNKKIGENITQYE

-1848 TIFEADHGQLNDI
+1848 TIFAVDHGQLNDI

-1871 YKTGLLESID
+1871 YRTGLLESID
-1881 NLSLDDYSKQM
+1881 NLSLDDYSRQM
-1892 VTDYLETVLASARV
+1892 VTEYLETLLASARV

-1926 EESKKLLADVPND
+1926 EESKKLLADIPNN
-1939 ITKAAEN
+1939 ITNAAES

-1979 YDKIVETAYGYK
+1979 YDKIIETSYGYK
-1991 FEEGALEELRKTR
+1991 FEEGALEELRQTR

-2026 KIQLENYLSITKT
+2026 KIQLENYLAITKT
-2039 LGNPKEIILRTRKAA
+2039 LSNPQEIILRTRKAA

-2089 DTKDLLDKQKDALD
+2089 DTKDLLDKQKDTLD

-2126 LELTMSYIKKQKELE
+2126 LDLTMAYIKKQKELE

-2146 DKLDSYKK
+2146 DKLDGYKK

-2170 DYKDNLSE
+2170 DYKDNLEE

-2265 IRSDAIAMINNKTE
+2265 IRADAIEMINNKTE

-2289 VNYTTKSDYEFQKL
+2289 VNYTTQSDYEFQKL

-2392 KDVYT
+2392 KEVYT
-2397 QNMGENSAMRGD
+2397 QNMGNGMKGD

-2416 YTTPY
+2416 YTDTY
-2421 TNATKKGTVVPS
+2421 NKTVSKGVVVPN
-2433 PATTPKNTMDIAHY
+2433 PANRQVSISDYLNRLTNNL
-2447 MMHKV
+2447 
-2452 PKFHDGGLVEGEGE
+2452 PKFHDGGMVEGEGE
-2466 VFAKLMAGEVVTTAN
+2466 VFAKLMAGEVVTTQT
-2481 QAEKFLGETLP
+2481 QAEKFLGDTLP

-2502 APKYSQNPLTVG
+2502 TPKFSQNPLTVG
-2514 DIIVNGN
+2514 DIVVNGN
-2521 ATQETVNQLRTIQ
+2521 ATQETVNQLRDIQ
-2534 NTIAENIFKRI
+2534 NTIAENIFKKI

-2550 NKGLGVMI
+2550 NRGLGVMI

>member
-1 MANSELTF
+1 
-9 VARLDPQASIDK
+9 
-21 LVNED
+21 
-26 LPKIE
+26 
-31 QGVDAKGE
+31 
-39 PKFIAHLDID
+39 
-49 KTAENI
+49 
-55 SKELAQVGKAL
+55 
-66 KLDFGKVIGNNQK
+66 
-79 GAKNVSKAI
+79 
-88 AEQVYNLS
+88 
-96 DLNKAK
+96 
-102 IKYFRNATDMEQ
+102 
-114 LRKNIMST
+114 
-122 ISRDGGYKDTATIK
+122 
-136 YLMDEEN
+136 
-143 QIKKVILSYQ
+143 
-153 NMEQQMVSVDF
+153 
-164 VRKRTGEGKNRR
+164 
-176 IHWVADAEAITEGAN
+176 
-191 KASAAYKQM
+191 
-200 QESVNSFH
+200 
-208 NFMSKKT
+208 
-215 GTFDNSGNQVLQG
+215 
-228 SLGAYSGQNV
+228 
-238 AAIDKLLEKQR
+238 
-249 EYDAEVLKIR
+249 
-259 EDENLSYTE
+259 
-268 RLTRIKEYTA
+268 
-278 EKKTEIGLIEKAEK
+278 
-292 AGAKLTGTDM
+292 
-302 SQTVE
+302 
-307 KSILAVERLK
+307 
-317 QNVEKMSTSLYGSR
+317 
-331 TGFREILD
+331 
-339 VDIKRLEES
+339 
-348 LLNVTDKAS
+348 
-357 FDKFVLQLTEVKNK
+357 
-371 INELNK
+371 
-377 DQKAVKF
+377 
-384 SFKIDDSIKE
+384 
-394 IERFKES
+394 
-401 IMHLVPSGEVKQVET
+401 
-416 RLNVLKQSI
+416 
-425 RGALDEGSLKKYMA
+425 
-439 SFNEFKRTITEKIDV
+439 
-454 SKSVEAI
+454 
-461 RRGLEVTDKQLH
+461 
-473 AMMNSSTSLADGS
+473 
-486 TRNALE
+486 
-492 RESFNIKNLLSAVTS
+492 
-507 QADLDYV
+507 
-514 NNQIAEFEKRL
+514 
-525 KILNISI
+525 
-532 KENVGK
+532 
-538 HKLKIDVEDAQAK
+538 
-551 LDTFVKNN
+551 
-559 QDVISK
+559 
-565 AGLTKQFAEVR
+565 
-576 DHITGA
+576 
-582 LNPTF
+582 
-587 LSEYT
+587 
-592 KELGRLITQTDDYN
+592 
-606 KRLKL
+606 
-611 QEDTLLKI
+611 
-619 KGIQTTA
+619 
-626 NINSKDVTDING
+626 
-638 KSRRNADVSTFNAL
+638 
-652 NQELTDI
+652 
-659 TAKLNDFDKLSLEEA
+659 
-674 EKLSRRVNAINS
+674 
-686 ELQNL
+686 
-691 YKTVGNRQHEAIF
+691 
-704 SDNTIN
+704 
-710 TLDQISAKANNMT
+710 
-723 GNLGKDAELLSQFET
+723 
-738 EYKNIYNQILAILN
+738 
-752 APPSKEGEAEITRML
+752 
-767 GSLKNLHAEYEKMAT
+767 
-782 QKISFTDDFI
+782 
-792 TAGNR
+792 
-797 IDELGAK
+797 
-804 IKAIQVSTPQ
+804 
-814 GGLSNTL
+814 
-821 TEISN
+821 
-826 RYAQL
+826 
-831 LQQFNN
+831 
-837 VTEPQALVNLERELS
+837 
-852 ILTSDFNQFNT
+852 
-863 ALKEDQ
+863 
-869 ARQKLAQSLSK
+869 
-880 DVEKLR
+880 
-886 ALRAELT
+886 
-893 KVGNNLSGYD
+893 
-903 VPYTNLITKINS
+903 
-915 MLAGVGKIADIPA
+915 
-928 LNNFETQMANIESE
+928 
-942 VKRFQTSI
+942 
-950 SDTSAMSKL
+950 
-959 ATQGENLAIKIETFI
+959 
-974 QSNTRLSGTAKQN
+974 
-987 LEGLAQS
+987 
-994 ARNVTS
+994 
-1000 SLDLGRIN
+1000 
-1008 TQFQNMQMQLRS
+1008 
-1020 ANQLGKGLVDRF
+1020 
-1032 KEMSAKFSYWF
+1032 
-1043 SMTTII
+1043 
-1049 MRIVTGLRQMV
+1049 
-1060 TNVKEIDAAMVS
+1060 
-1072 LKKVTDETAEGYRRF
+1072 
-1087 FDEASKGA
+1087 
-1095 KKLSISIVDL
+1095 
-1105 INASADFARLGYN
+1105 
-1118 TADAEKLGELATV
+1118 
-1131 YKNVSEYE
+1131 
-1139 NINEAS
+1139 
-1145 ESIISTMKAFKE
+1145 
-1157 GATDIESAT
+1157 
-1166 RAINAFNEVGNNFAI
+1166 
-1181 SSQGIGEAMKRS
+1181 
-1193 ASAMHVAGN
+1193 MHVAGN

-1284 KDTYTIITDIAKI
+1284 KDTYTIMKDIAKI
-1297 WCELNQQEQAA
+1297 WNELNQQEQAA

-1437 IKIKELRNNAGTMQF
+1437 VKIKELRNNAGTMQF

-1512 GRMTADSGNLNNIIN
+1512 GRMAADSGNLNNIIN

-1604 FAISGIIKLCREFYD
+1604 LAISGIIKLCREFYD

-1679 YGYEAEAIREV
+1679 YGYEADAIREV

-1716 EASLGKVSESVQKKF
+1716 EASLGKVSESIQNKF
-1731 KYVASEFVYAPNAVN
+1731 NKVITKSVYTPNAVN
-1746 GNVLTEGLS
+1746 GKTLAEGLS
-1755 EELRKYWGT
+1755 EEFKKYWGT
-1764 QYDYERGILEIGLS
+1764 QYDYEHGILKIGLDLS
-1778 FKEVKGK
+1778 DVKGK
-1785 EALGII
+1785 EALAII

-1799 ELQMQGKASQYSPQ
+1799 ELQMQGNASQFSPQ

-1861 ANSSKNAFEA
+1861 ANGSKNAFEA

-1926 EESKKLLADVPND
+1926 EESKKLLADIPTN
-1939 ITKAAEN
+1939 ITNAAES

-2146 DKLDSYKK
+2146 DKLDGYKK

-2209 KYQEDYVKAKKAL
+2209 KYQEDYVKAKKEL
-2222 DDVIYDHEVETRK
+2222 DDIIYDHEMDTRK
-2235 EALETEED
+2235 QALDDELD
-2243 LFEQKIEAQT
+2243 LFENQIDAQT
-2253 KVIEDYLDHEGQ
+2253 KAIEDYLAHEGK
-2265 IRSDAIAMINNKTE
+2265 IRADAIDMMNGKTE
-2279 EFYRNLHDYT
+2279 EFYRNLYDYT

-2316 GQIDVSGVLAYLDYQ
+2316 GQIDVNNVLAYLDYQ
-2331 IAYTEGQVKGLD
+2331 IGYTDGQIKGLD
-2343 NAITNLNNQIQAMGS
+2343 NSITNLNNQIQAMGNN
-2358 TTRSAMETMRNSI
+2358 TRSAMETARSAI
-2371 EPTIGAFE
+2371 DPTISMFNKMAD
-2379 KIAKAIS
+2379 AIKN
-2386 DVQNAM
+2386 VQDAM
-2392 KDVYT
+2392 SGLSSQPT
-2397 QNMGENSAMRGD
+2397 GMGND
-2409 PRYVDTS
+2409 PRYTDTS
-2416 YTTPY
+2416 YTKQY
-2421 TNATKKGTVVPS
+2421 MEKS
-2433 PATTPKNTMDIAHY
+2433 TTPKNTMDIAHY